1 MQQANEK
8 EIIMGTAL
16 TDQADQ
22 EYLTFTA
29 AGLDYGI
36 GILSVREIRG
46 WTPETPLPNS
56 PPAVRGIINLR
67 GQIVP
72 IYDLRVRLGSAA
84 SSPSGT
90 HVVIVVEAAS
100 GFYGILVDAVSDILS
115 VSPSEL
121 QPVPQTSMEPGQ
133 ELLTSLLARQ
143 DRMVSL
149 LDLDLLVCGRSA
161 ETTAEMQLIAA

>member
-1 MQQANEK
+1 MQPLDRSH
-8 EIIMGTAL
+8 AL
-16 TDQADQ
+16 TDASVAGQPEQ

-29 AGLDYGI
+29 ADLEYGI

-56 PPAVRGIINLR
+56 PAAVRGIINLR
-67 GQIVP
+67 GQVVP
-72 IYDLRVRLGSAA
+72 IYDLRIQLGSE
-84 SSPSGT
+84 PSNPTAT

-115 VSPSEL
+115 VAQAEL
-121 QPVPQTSMEPGQ
+121 QPVPQTGMEPGH
-133 ELLTSLLARQ
+133 ELLTALLARQ

-149 LDLDLLVCGRSA
+149 LDLDTLVCGRVDA
-161 ETTAEMQLIAA
+161 VPEVPLIAA

>member
-1 MQQANEK
+1 MQQISGKTIVMDEA
-8 EIIMGTAL
+8 IV
-16 TDQADQ
+16 DQTDQ

-29 AGLDYGI
+29 AGLEYGI

-56 PPAVRGIINLR
+56 PSAVRGIINLR

-72 IYDLRVRLGSAA
+72 IYDLRVRLGSNA
-84 SSPSGT
+84 SSPSAT

-115 VSPSEL
+115 VSLSEL
-121 QPVPQTSMEPGQ
+121 QPVPQTSMEAGQ
-133 ELLTSLLARQ
+133 ELLTSLLARD

-149 LDLDLLVCGRSA
+149 LDLDLLVRGRV
-161 ETTAEMQLIAA
+161 EMAPDIQLIAA